1 MGEEYLL
8 QESLFS
14 QLSYVS
20 ASEAGPASRAQTQ
33 DHTPLRLIL
42 MNASWNTLLT
52 VEAVSPSQN
61 CPLSSHVNKWLAP
74 QTRRSLNTF
83 QVMLMRRPDMAAL
96 FAIGYG
102 VADAEYTWHDLMPS
116 PPFNASYVISWL
128 RRAVSVAGDL
138 QKTSSVS
145 YQRAKNVIW
154 TAATCRKAGVK
165 PNTLV
170 EVPLLGETNT
180 CTCSRV
186 CACIHTLLE
195 WMILEAWAL
204 PH

>member
-1 MGEEYLL
+1 ML
-8 QESLFS
+8 
-14 QLSYVS
+14 V
-20 ASEAGPASRAQTQ
+20 
-33 DHTPLRLIL
+33 HLRLALSQGLRHRTTPHWDWFWWMHLGTHCSQWRLCHQARTVLWVHMWTNDLPHKQGDPWIL
-42 MNASWNTLLT
+42 SKSCWWGGRTW
-52 VEAVSPSQN
+52 Q
-61 CPLSSHVNKWLAP
+61 
-74 QTRRSLNTF
+74 
-83 QVMLMRRPDMAAL
+83 L
-96 FAIGYG
+96 FAIGCG

-116 PPFNASYVISWL
+116 PPFNASYIISWF
-128 RRAVSVAGDL
+128 RRTVSVAGDL
-138 QKTSSVS
+138 QETSSAS